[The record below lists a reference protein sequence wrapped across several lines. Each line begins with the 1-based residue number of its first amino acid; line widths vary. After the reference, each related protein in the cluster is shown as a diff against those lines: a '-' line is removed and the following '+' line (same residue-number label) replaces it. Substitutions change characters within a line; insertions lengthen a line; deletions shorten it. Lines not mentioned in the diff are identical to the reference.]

1 MTASSEHNP
10 AGDGAGADE
19 TAPTGPA
26 ADRPATPH
34 PIVAIGA
41 SAGGLQALQAFF
53 GNLPSDPGI
62 GFVVITHVA
71 RDRESLLAE
80 LLGNVTDLEVADAEP
95 GLAVDPNTVLVAR
108 DATLTIAN
116 GTIGQAAHDNGPPT
130 HHPIDQF
137 FRHLAADR
145 QEHAIGIVL
154 SGSGNDG
161 TLGIKAI
168 KAAGGMVMAQS
179 PGSAGSAGMPDS
191 AIATGLVDYIDT
203 PENLPGL
210 LTEYCSGPFLQL
222 AARTKEAPRLPNDI
236 IHSVLVRLRSHTGH
250 DFTCY
255 KHSTMARRIERRMN
269 VHRIEEPQ
277 TYVRYL
283 RDHPHELDLLQR
295 ELLISV
301 TSFFR
306 DPEAFETLRTEALP
320 TLLEER
326 SDDDTIRAWV
336 PGCATGEEAYT
347 VAIVLHEAL
356 LADEHGCELH
366 VFGTDLDAQAI
377 EKARSGLYPHGIA
390 ADVPHEYLEH
400 YFTQEDDGYRI
411 HKKIR
416 DSIVFAQQNV
426 ISDPPFTRLDLIVCR
441 NLLIYLVSEAQ
452 QRVLPSFHYALKP
465 GGLLMLGSSESLGES
480 SRLFESLD
488 RQHRILRRRETP
500 TPEPLQLSGLQ
511 TGGRSGGHDSTR
523 EDEQP
528 EYRGR
533 SKPLT
538 RTIERFLLERL
549 AGCTVLVD
557 DQGTVV
563 YLCGHCGQFLQPE
576 QGEPRN
582 RLLDMAREGLG
593 PHLAAA
599 VRRAKSEG
607 GQVVQR
613 GIRVQTNGE
622 TITVEAAVEPLQAPE
637 SLRGLVLV
645 SLRSS
650 DPPTGEPS
658 DEAPGVPLP
667 ANEREQ
673 LERELRY
680 TRESLQTT
688 VEELETSNEELKSS
702 NEELQST
709 NEELQ
714 SSNEELE
721 TSKEE
726 LQSLNE
732 ELNTVN
738 AELQSKVEALAR
750 SNDDMSNLLNSMQV
764 ATVFLDGD
772 LRVKRYTRKAQEV
785 IRLIDSDLG
794 RPLSDLTSSLEYD
807 ELIDDCRQVL
817 GTLTPIEREVQDTE
831 GRWMMIRILPYRT
844 ADNVIEGLVMTIV
857 DIDRAKR
864 AQLGRDLFASIV
876 DTVREPLLVLDSELQ
891 VVQTNE
897 PFLKEFQTTDDA
909 TEQRKLYAL
918 DDGQWDIAELRRLLE
933 EILAESTIMT
943 DFVVEHDFPRIG
955 HRRFLLNA
963 RRLEGAPDAPD
974 RILLAFERAHAAE
987 EGS

>member
-1 MTASSEHNP
+1 MS
-10 AGDGAGADE
+10 
-19 TAPTGPA
+19 
-26 ADRPATPH
+26 
-34 PIVAIGA
+34 
-41 SAGGLQALQAFF
+41 
-53 GNLPSDPGI
+53 
-62 GFVVITHVA
+62 
-71 RDRESLLAE
+71 
-80 LLGNVTDLEVADAEP
+80 
-95 GLAVDPNTVLVAR
+95 
-108 DATLTIAN
+108 
-116 GTIGQAAHDNGPPT
+116 
-130 HHPIDQF
+130 
-137 FRHLAADR
+137 
-145 QEHAIGIVL
+145 
-154 SGSGNDG
+154 
-161 TLGIKAI
+161 
-168 KAAGGMVMAQS
+168 
-179 PGSAGSAGMPDS
+179 
-191 AIATGLVDYIDT
+191 
-203 PENLPGL
+203 
-210 LTEYCSGPFLQL
+210 
-222 AARTKEAPRLPNDI
+222 
-236 IHSVLVRLRSHTGH
+236 
-250 DFTCY
+250 
-255 KHSTMARRIERRMN
+255 RRIERRMN

-306 DPEAFETLRTEALP
+306 DPEAFEALRTEALP
-320 TLLEER
+320 ALLAER

-356 LADEHGCELH
+356 RAEDRACELQ
-366 VFGTDLDAQAI
+366 VFGTDLDEQAI
-377 EKARSGLYPHGIA
+377 ERARSGLYPHGIA
-390 ADVPHEYLEH
+390 ADVAPGHLER
-400 YFTQEDDGYRI
+400 YFTPEDDGYRI
-411 HKKIR
+411 QRKIR
-416 DSIVFAQQNV
+416 DAIVFAQQNV

-441 NLLIYLVSEAQ
+441 NLLIYLVGEAQ

-500 TPEPLQLSGLQ
+500 TPEPLQLPGMSTARRG
-511 TGGRSGGHDSTR
+511 GGHVSSR
-523 EDEQP
+523 VDEQP

-549 AGCTVLVD
+549 AGCTVVVD

-563 YLCGHCGQFLQPE
+563 YLCGPCGQFLQPE

-599 VRRAKSEG
+599 VRKAKGEG
-607 GQVVQR
+607 RQVVQR
-613 GIRVQTNGE
+613 GVRVETNGE
-622 TITVEAAVEPLQAPE
+622 PITVEAAVEPVQAPE

-645 SLRSS
+645 SLRSTGS
-650 DPPTGEPS
+650 STEQPT
-658 DEAPGVPLP
+658 DEAPEASLP
-667 ANEREQ
+667 EGEREQ

-688 VEELETSNEELKSS
+688 VEELETSNEELKSA

-738 AELQSKVEALAR
+738 AELQSKVDALAR

-807 ELIDDCRQVL
+807 ALIDDCRKVL
-817 GTLTPIEREVQDTE
+817 DTLTPIEKEVQDTE
-831 GRWMMIRILPYRT
+831 GRWMMVRVLPYRT

-876 DTVREPLLVLDSELQ
+876 DTVREPLLVLDGNLQ

-897 PFLKEFQTTDDA
+897 RFLSEFKTSRDA
-909 TEQRKLYAL
+909 TEQHKLYAL
-918 DDGQWDIAELRRLLE
+918 DDGQWDIPELRRLLE
-933 EILAESTIMT
+933 QILAESTIMT

-963 RRLEGAPDAPD
+963 RRLEGVSDGPH
-974 RILLAFERAHAAE
+974 RILLAFERSHTSE